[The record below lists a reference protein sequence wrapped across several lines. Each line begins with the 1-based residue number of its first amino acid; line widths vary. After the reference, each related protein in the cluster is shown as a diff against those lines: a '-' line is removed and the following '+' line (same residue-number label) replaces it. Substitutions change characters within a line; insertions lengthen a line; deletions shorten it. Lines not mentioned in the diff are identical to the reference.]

1 MERRIIT
8 TPEFRKKIIKICE
21 YIEMEFGKKAV
32 LDFILR
38 LDIGSSAILDHPE
51 RGRPVIKRKNV
62 RSVLFKPHNK
72 IYYKI
77 YPSRITLLNII
88 DLRQQPNKNPF
99 N

>member
-8 TPEFRKKIIKICE
+8 TPEFRKKLSKICG

-32 LDFILR
+32 LDFISR
-38 LDIGSSAILDHPE
+38 LDLKLRVVLDHPE
-51 RGRPVIKRKNV
+51 GGRPLINRKNV
-62 RSVLFKPHNK
+62 RSILFKPHNK

-77 YPSRITLLNII
+77 FPSRITLLNII
-88 DLRQQPNKNPF
+88 DVRQSPDKNPF